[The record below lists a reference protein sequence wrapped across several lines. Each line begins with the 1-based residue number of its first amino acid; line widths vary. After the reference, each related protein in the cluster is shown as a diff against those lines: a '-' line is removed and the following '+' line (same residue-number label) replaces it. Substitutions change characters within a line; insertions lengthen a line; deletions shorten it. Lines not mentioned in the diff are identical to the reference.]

1 MGHLSERDYDDRW
14 DEREPDDYFDDGC
27 VHGAE
32 RSECRVCTND
42 SLTDPLDDGTRSL
55 APAQF
60 DPLCE
65 LRGEPWPADS
75 VQAASFEYEI
85 AHW

>member
-1 MGHLSERDYDDRW
+1 MYYYNDVDLDDP
-14 DEREPDDYFDDGC
+14 ENF
-27 VHGAE
+27 
-32 RSECRVCTND
+32 D
-42 SLTDPLDDGTRSL
+42 SLGDPLDDGSGPL